1 MTEEIIKNKII
12 SATKMVLDKAGFE
25 AKVEFIDTNES
36 DYGKFP
42 IVSIES
48 EGSIG
53 VLIGKN
59 GQNLNALEHIIRLVS
74 MKLISTTEKEN
85 APGFIVDINDYRKS
99 RSNFL
104 IFVARE
110 TAKRVSQNQKAEA
123 LLPMSSYERRVV
135 HMELASFKDVQT
147 ESIGEE
153 PKRRIVIKPL

>member
-12 SATKMVLDKAGFE
+12 NATKEVLERAGFE
-25 AKVEFIDTNES
+25 AKVRFIDADEPGS
-36 DYGKFP
+36 GKFS

-48 EGSIG
+48 DGDMG
-53 VLIGKN
+53 MLIGKN
-59 GQNLNALEHIIRLVS
+59 GQNLNALEHMIRLMS
-74 MKLISTTEKEN
+74 MKLISAVGKEDI
-85 APGFIVDINDYRKS
+85 PGFIVDVNDYRKS

-104 IFVARE
+104 ISLARE

-135 HMELASFKDVQT
+135 HMELASFKEVQT